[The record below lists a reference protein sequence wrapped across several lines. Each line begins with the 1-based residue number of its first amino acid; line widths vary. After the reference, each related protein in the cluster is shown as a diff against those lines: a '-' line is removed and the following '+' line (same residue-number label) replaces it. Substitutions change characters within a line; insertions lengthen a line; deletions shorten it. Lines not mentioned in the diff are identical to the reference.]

1 MSTSVDLIPPGP
13 TEKYNSSQ
21 DILSWM
27 VDNFRQFGNIYRA
40 SLYGSDAYVVSDPE
54 FVDHILRANW
64 QNYRKGQANKRV
76 GFLLGNGLMVSEGDV
91 WKAQRRMIQPA
102 FHQEAVGALTTL
114 ILKCNDALLTKWKD
128 AARDHESVNV
138 TRDVSLMVLE
148 VVLRSIFGDDYGATA
163 EPFGVLSGESAR
175 NLQFAQTFRP
185 LGDIVLRLVAERR
198 QNSRMCTDI
207 LGMLMETRDR
217 TSGNGMSD
225 RQLVSEIMT
234 LIVAGHETTASV
246 LNWTWFLLSQ
256 HAEVEEKLADEL
268 KDSADTAYSLED
280 LARFPY
286 ARQILEEAMRLYPP
300 GWLMT
305 RRALK
310 DDRLGDFFVPAGT
323 EIYISPYLIQ
333 RNPALWDDPDHFNP
347 DRFEPDQSRHR
358 HPMAM
363 LPFSAGPRKCIG
375 ELFSRIEMQ
384 LHLITITKQIRL
396 RCADAPKIEL
406 EAGVNLRNKFD
417 FIMAPEFRPAQRGH
431 ASLDD

>member
-1 MSTSVDLIPPGP
+1 MSTCLHVIPPGP
-13 TEKYNSSQ
+13 SEKYNASQ

-27 VDNFRQFGNIYRA
+27 MDNFRQFGDIYKA
-40 SLYGSDAYVVSDPE
+40 SLYGTDAYVVSDPG

-64 QNYRKGQANKRV
+64 QSYRKGQANKRV
-76 GFLLGNGLMVSEGDV
+76 GFLLGNGLMVSEGEV
-91 WKAQRRMIQPA
+91 WKTQRRMIQPA
-102 FHQEAVGALTTL
+102 FHQEALGAITTL
-114 ILKCNDALLTKWKD
+114 ILKCNDSLLTKWKD
-128 AARDHESVNV
+128 AARNHDNVNV

-148 VVLRSIFGDDYGATA
+148 VVLRSIFGDDYEAIA

-375 ELFSRIEMQ
+375 ELFARIEMQ
-384 LHLITITKQIRL
+384 FHLILIAKQIRL
-396 RCADAPKIEL
+396 RCADAPTIEL
-406 EAGVNLRNKFD
+406 EAGVNLRNKHD
-417 FIMAPEFRPAQRGH
+417 FIMTPELQPVQRGH
-431 ASLDD
+431 ASLGD